1 MMRLANIGRFIT
13 QDPIGLMGG
22 MNLYRFA
29 NNTQA
34 WVDPLGTD
42 ARTSCSY
49 KIGQQELSCTRTE
62 SEKFLGIFTKSSK
75 SQTITINSANG
86 VFSGG
91 YNSGPTGKCA
101 NNSSGECL
109 KQTKVGPVLPGS
121 YDMVYKGDYFY
132 QGTDAWWLDE
142 GPIKRRTQKLF
153 YNRDGGFY
161 MHTGSVSHGCVTVYK
176 HNEEGMR
183 KYKEL
188 SDMLKKPTDSPI
200 TMDVME

>member
-1 MMRLANIGRFIT
+1 MRLANIGRFIT

-75 SQTITINSANG
+75 SQTITINSADG

-91 YNSGPTGKCA
+91 IT
-101 NNSSGECL
+101 L
-109 KQTKVGPVLPGS
+109 VLQEN
-121 YDMVYKGDYFY
+121 V
-132 QGTDAWWLDE
+132 QIILQENA
-142 GPIKRRTQKLF
+142 
-153 YNRDGGFY
+153 
-161 MHTGSVSHGCVTVYK
+161 
-176 HNEEGMR
+176 
-183 KYKEL
+183 
-188 SDMLKKPTDSPI
+188 
-200 TMDVME
+200 